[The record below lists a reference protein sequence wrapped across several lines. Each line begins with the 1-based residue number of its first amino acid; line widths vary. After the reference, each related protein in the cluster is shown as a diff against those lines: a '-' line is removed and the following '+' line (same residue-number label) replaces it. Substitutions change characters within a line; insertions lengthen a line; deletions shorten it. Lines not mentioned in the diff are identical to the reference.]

1 MHDSKIKTPA
11 ENKKTEQEK
20 KKKHTQQCMQKNT
33 YIYDT
38 YICITA
44 TQQSMLVYQGY
55 DKVVDEH
62 DGGLAE
68 QEGGQ
73 DSASEAHHVG
83 HHQGLRPE
91 EVLAAVLL
99 HLPHLNIQ

>member
-1 MHDSKIKTPA
+1 MVSHNMRQIKT
-11 ENKKTEQEK
+11 QVSS
-20 KKKHTQQCMQKNT
+20 T
-33 YIYDT
+33 YH
-38 YICITA
+38 
-44 TQQSMLVYQGY
+44 GY

-73 DSASEAHHVG
+73 DSAPEDHHVG

-91 EVLAAVLL
+91 RVLAVVLFY
-99 HLPHLNIQ
+99 LPHLNTCRGG